1 MAFITKRLNRDEMK
15 VNVYDKLLYSETN
28 KFGVFNTMKDIFLF
42 ALILGYSKSRRE
54 PLQKKLSF
62 GPGIMQEEM
71 YQQYFKLVA
80 LAVSEDPTV
89 LIEEDSDGEYQTI
102 IEEYV
107 NGGICE
113 LEETVIDKKGVVIDN
128 FKWLVNYYLNKK
140 PGNNGLLNF

>member
-1 MAFITKRLNRDEMK
+1 MAFITKRLNRDETK
-15 VNVYDKLLYSETN
+15 VNIYDKLLYSETN

-89 LIEEDSDGEYQTI
+89 LIEEDSEGEYQTI

-107 NGGICE
+107 NGGIFE

-128 FKWLVNYYLNKK
+128 FKFLVNYLNKK
-140 PGNNGLLNF
+140 SALDGLLNF

>member
-1 MAFITKRLNRDEMK
+1 MAFITKRLNRDETK

-107 NGGICE
+107 NGGIFE

-128 FKWLVNYYLNKK
+128 FKLLVNYLNKK
-140 PGNNGLLNF
+140 SALDGLLNF